1 MDFSGIKALTFD
13 VGGTVLNWHDSVVG
27 QLRLLAE
34 KRGVNVDWPD
44 FANQWRQ
51 KAAALVID
59 SKTSDIPRGNMEGSN
74 RQTLVET
81 LFDFGI
87 TGFSDQDRET
97 ICGFWHDIPAWP
109 DVKAGMDRLRRNY
122 ILSTLTIL
130 STAGMV
136 RNSKRADILW
146 DCIISCE
153 MMIHYKFFPE
163 AYRRGC
169 ELLGCKPEEVMMVAA
184 HYHDL
189 EAAAKVGMRTAFL
202 DRPKEFGDDKELNA
216 AAAAHGLFESDIV
229 ASNLQELAEILENE

>member
-1 MDFSGIKALTFD
+1 MDFSKVKALTFD
-13 VGGTVLNWHDSVVG
+13 VGGTILNWHDSVVG
-27 QLRLLAE
+27 QLKSLAE
-34 KRGVNVDWPD
+34 KRSVDADWPD

-59 SKTSDIPRGNMEGSN
+59 SRTSDIPLGNMEGSN

-81 LFDFGI
+81 LSDFGI
-87 TGFSDQDRET
+87 TGFSNGDREM
-97 ICGFWHDIPAWP
+97 ICSFWHDIPAWP
-109 DVKAGMDRLRRNY
+109 DVKAGMERLRRNY

-136 RNSKRADILW
+136 RNSKRAGIHW

-153 MMIHYKFFPE
+153 MMTHYKFFPE
-163 AYRRGC
+163 AYQRGC
-169 ELLGCKPEEVMMVAA
+169 QLLGYKPEEVMMVAA

-202 DRPKEFGDDKELNA
+202 DRPKEFGDDKQLNA
-216 AAAAHGLFESDIV
+216 AAAAHGLLKSDIV
-229 ASNLQELAEILENE
+229 ATNLQELADALEN